1 VKPTPSQPAG
11 SIRLFDLNVRPV
23 TLKQAVDLLAAWI
36 TERHSRGGVV
46 VTPNVDHIVRM
57 EKAAPEFRESY
68 ASAEFIFADGMPVV
82 WASRLLGRPLPERVT
97 GADLFVALCQE
108 AITRNWRVSV
118 IGGIPGTERTLEDR
132 FRDYYPGIDIQV
144 HCPSMNFDPLGA
156 EGLAAA
162 DMQRERA
169 PHLLFVC
176 LGMPKQEVWSLHYG
190 PTLPGSL
197 ILCVGAAMEFGIG
210 LQRRAPRFVQKAG
223 MEWAWRLVSNP
234 KRFWRRYLVD
244 DPRFARMCW
253 REWRQNARP

>member
-1 VKPTPSQPAG
+1 MKPAPSQPAG

-108 AITRNWRVSV
+108 AISRNWRVSV
-118 IGGIPGTERTLEDR
+118 IGGIPGTEKTLEDR
-132 FRDYYPGIDIQV
+132 FRDSYPGIDVQV
-144 HCPSMNFDPLGA
+144 HCPSMTFDPLGP
-156 EGLAAA
+156 EGQAAA
-162 DMQRERA
+162 D
-169 PHLLFVC
+169 
-176 LGMPKQEVWSLHYG
+176 
-190 PTLPGSL
+190 
-197 ILCVGAAMEFGIG
+197 
-210 LQRRAPRFVQKAG
+210 LQRARARTCCSSA
-223 MEWAWRLVSNP
+223 WACPSRKCGPCITV
-234 KRFWRRYLVD
+234 RRC
-244 DPRFARMCW
+244 PA
-253 REWRQNARP
+253 A